1 MAPKPFAQSYWVH
14 DGLLCAGCYPGDRD
28 TGTRD
33 TKLRG
38 LLDRGIRRVISLME
52 PGETDYCGRP
62 FEPYGPRLN
71 ELAAERGL
79 AVECLNMPVR
89 DASVPN
95 PAVLRE
101 VLAVFGMA
109 PERREP
115 VYLHCSGGHGR
126 TGTIVACH
134 LIQQGHGPRQAIA
147 AVERLRADL
156 PKNHYPFAE
165 NQERFI
171 LSWPGGGRRAGGASR
186 FA

>member
-1 MAPKPFAQSYWVH
+1 MVPKPFPQSYWVH
-14 DGLLCAGCYPGDRD
+14 DGLLCAGCYPGDLD
-28 TGTRD
+28 PATRD
-33 TKLRG
+33 AKLGG
-38 LLDRGIRRVISLME
+38 LLDCGIRRVISLME

-62 FEPYGPRLN
+62 FEPYVPRLN

-101 VLAVFGMA
+101 VLAVIGMA
-109 PERREP
+109 LERREP
-115 VYLHCSGGHGR
+115 LYLHCWGGHGR
-126 TGTIVACH
+126 TGTVVACH
-134 LIQQGHGPRQAIA
+134 LIREGYDPWQAIA

-165 NQERFI
+165 NQVRFI
-171 LSWPGGGRRAGGASR
+171 LSWPVGVRRAGGASR